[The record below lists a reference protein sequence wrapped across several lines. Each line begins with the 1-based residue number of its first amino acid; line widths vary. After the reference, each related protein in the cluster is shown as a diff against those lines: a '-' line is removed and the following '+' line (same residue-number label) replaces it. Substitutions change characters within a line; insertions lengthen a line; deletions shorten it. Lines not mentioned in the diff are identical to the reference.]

1 MKKIIGIGLVTAAL
15 LAGCG
20 GASTGTQGTGAGTD
34 AGAANTTAVAGTNTE
49 NAAGVPTSETGAG
62 EAADT
67 AADAPAANNETA
79 VAGAGATTLEAT
91 AEATPEAASN
101 VGDAPGAAG
110 ATTDNNG
117 TAGSPNTST
126 TEGGTTGAT
135 GSDTTSATSGDT
147 TSGATGSTG
156 GSTDGATTG
165 AYQPVGVPELGLSFE
180 IPEGWE
186 QVSGENAWSPAGVDV
201 PRVGVESAD
210 LTADWRPSSFLPEGA
225 AVKSSQQVNVGG
237 QQAMLY
243 TVENSDGT
251 AETHAIMRS
260 GEKAF
265 DIYARA
271 ETLQELRTIE
281 PVLNDIVG
289 SVQLS
294 GV

>member
-20 GASTGTQGTGAGTD
+20 GASTGTDTTGTGAGS
-34 AGAANTTAVAGTNTE
+34 AANTTAV
-49 NAAGVPTSETGAG
+49 TGADG
-62 EAADT
+62 AVANPTLDPSADGAGNIAPDAT
-67 AADAPAANNETA
+67 AATNATA
-79 VAGAGATTLEAT
+79 VSEAGATTIDAT
-91 AEATPEAASN
+91 AQATPQAATN
-101 VGDAPGAAG
+101 TGDAPGASG
-110 ATTDNNG
+110 NTTDNNG
-117 TAGSPNTST
+117 TAGAPNTST
-126 TEGGTTGAT
+126 TDGSTTTG
-135 GSDTTSATSGDT
+135 GSTSGDT
-147 TSGATGSTG
+147 TSGS
-156 GSTDGATTG
+156 SGAVSG
-165 AYQPVGVPELGLSFE
+165 AYQPAGVPDLGLSFQ

-186 QVSGENAWSPAGVDV
+186 QVNGENAWSPAGVDV
-201 PRVGVESAD
+201 PRVGVNSAD

-225 AVKSSQQVNVGG
+225 TVKSSQQTMVNG

-251 AETHAIMRS
+251 AETHAIIRS

-271 ETLQELRTIE
+271 ESLQELQTIQ